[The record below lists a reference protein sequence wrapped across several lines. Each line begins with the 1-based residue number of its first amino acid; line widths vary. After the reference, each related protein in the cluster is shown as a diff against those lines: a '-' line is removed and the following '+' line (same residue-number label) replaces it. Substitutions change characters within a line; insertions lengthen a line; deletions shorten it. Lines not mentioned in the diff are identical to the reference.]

1 VFRTHVRNK
10 GTFLYNIPGNPVTS
24 LSDVGLNVY
33 QTYSVDRLNYG
44 KHGKLVGTVHLAK
57 NIKTVPNNVGPVSM
71 PNYPGLVKLGVKPLA
86 GHGGK
91 VWAGQSDDPFFLGLG
106 DIGDSLHVK
115 PKGTAKDTLGGMN
128 VQALALQIPKSKLV
142 KKGHPTIGMYAETER
157 QSFSNELTGAGRGSW
172 VQIERLGNPLVNEV
186 LIPLGQKDHW
196 NHVDPV
202 ADGQFDSFF
211 KAPQLAAALG
221 DTHTPRNDILAIL
234 ETGLP
239 GLNFTGKVH
248 ADLLRLNTGIEPTAM
263 GHESPLGV
271 LGADNAG
278 FPNGR
283 RPLDDVTDIELRAL
297 AGATDT
303 PAIPNSASD
312 GVQRNDESFEITFPY
327 LAIANSG
334 TAGIHQM
341 PTP

>member
-1 VFRTHVRNK
+1 MLLWVVGAVVVAAVVWRAKYMRDLTRLTLSRRVLGADGIVVGGEGFVLERAEAPAVLLLHGGGDTPQTLRYLATALHARGFHV
-10 GTFLYNIPGNPVTS
+10 
-24 LSDVGLNVY
+24 D
-33 QTYSVDRLNYG
+33 
-44 KHGKLVGTVHLAK
+44 A
-57 NIKTVPNNVGPVSM
+57 
-71 PNYPGLVKLGVKPLA
+71 PLLP
-86 GHGGK
+86 GHGRTVRDFARVTANQLIDATK
-91 VWAGQSDDPFFLGLG
+91 E
-106 DIGDSLHVK
+106 
-115 PKGTAKDTLGGMN
+115 AKDTLGGMN

-196 NHVDPV
+196 NHVDPA

-248 ADLLRLNTGIEPTAM
+248 ADMLRLNTSIEPTAM

>member
-1 VFRTHVRNK
+1 
-10 GTFLYNIPGNPVTS
+10 
-24 LSDVGLNVY
+24 
-33 QTYSVDRLNYG
+33 
-44 KHGKLVGTVHLAK
+44 
-57 NIKTVPNNVGPVSM
+57 
-71 PNYPGLVKLGVKPLA
+71 
-86 GHGGK
+86 
-91 VWAGQSDDPFFLGLG
+91 
-106 DIGDSLHVK
+106 
-115 PKGTAKDTLGGMN
+115 
-128 VQALALQIPKSKLV
+128 
-142 KKGHPTIGMYAETER
+142 
-157 QSFSNELTGAGRGSW
+157 

-248 ADLLRLNTGIEPTAM
+248 ADMLRLNTGIEPTAM